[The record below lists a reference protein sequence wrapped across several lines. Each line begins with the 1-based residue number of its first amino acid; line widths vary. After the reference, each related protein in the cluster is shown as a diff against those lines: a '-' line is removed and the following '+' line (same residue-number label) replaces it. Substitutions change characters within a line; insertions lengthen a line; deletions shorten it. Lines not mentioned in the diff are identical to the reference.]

1 MSPHTGPT
9 RLCATHF
16 RRAPA
21 PCPSLPTHL
30 GYAPVPCHAF
40 PPRAPSTG
48 ALPAPA
54 HAMPHHELGGSRRT
68 PRLPLPSLRTK
79 KKRNLGHA
87 DDARQCLDGRWL
99 HYAPT
104 GLCAIQPRRG
114 GRPNPHTLG
123 HLCATVP
130 PPSAHALMPHTY
142 LRHRPQVPADSCS
155 PDRAG
160 RAGARRPGW
169 SPVSIRRAVRSNI
182 NQDHAVRSLFSSS
195 GGFSG
200 GVCVCRPTPHLH
212 AYPPPHFF

>member
-21 PCPSLPTHL
+21 PCPRLPTHL
-30 GYAPVPCHAF
+30 GYAPMPCHAF

-104 GLCAIQPRRG
+104 GLCATQPHRG

-123 HLCATVP
+123 HLCATVSP
-130 PPSAHALMPHTY
+130 PLPTRSCPTHTY
-142 LRHRPQVPADSCS
+142 ATAHKCLLTRAHPIAQAELG
-155 PDRAG
+155 RAG
-160 RAGARRPGW
+160 RVGRRSQSGVQ
-169 SPVSIRRAVRSNI
+169 SVQTSIRIMRCAR
-182 NQDHAVRSLFSSS
+182 SS
-195 GGFSG
+195 GHPPVFR
-200 GVCVCRPTPHLH
+200 VAFAFVDPAPICTPILLRIL
-212 AYPPPHFF
+212 F